1 MSGDIFLFVGIAPVR
16 EYAFRGLPE
25 AGAIKGVF
33 YDQPLWL
40 PVRSNILSLPWHIFY
55 KPLKGILPKN
65 FIVGQPH
72 GNFSKNLRRRA

>member
-1 MSGDIFLFVGIAPVR
+1 MNEIPFSPFFKCRGYREYWCEGDVSGDIFLFVGIAPPVR

-40 PVRSNILSLPWHIFY
+40 PVRSNILSLPWHIF
-55 KPLKGILPKN
+55 L
-65 FIVGQPH
+65 
-72 GNFSKNLRRRA
+72 